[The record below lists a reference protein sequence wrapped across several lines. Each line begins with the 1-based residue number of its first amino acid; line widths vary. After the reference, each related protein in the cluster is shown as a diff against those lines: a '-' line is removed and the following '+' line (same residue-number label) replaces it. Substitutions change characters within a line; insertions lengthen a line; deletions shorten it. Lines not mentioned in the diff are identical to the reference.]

1 MKKLISV
8 IILICFTF
16 TFVFADTFINSKL
29 DEQDKLL
36 DDLELE
42 MNNIRN
48 LVTSLQSDNT
58 NLVIY
63 SESLEKRIETCNQK
77 IYDMEETIVSMRK
90 ALTSNKDDTHEIL
103 FILGDMQ
110 EELDNYKKYI
120 NEIEKK
126 AKCADL
132 FVQILIPTLSVPMIA
147 NGIYLYANGNET
159 YGKVC
164 MYGGAIM
171 LVGAELVWNG
181 GKFVLKIW

>member
-1 MKKLISV
+1 MKKFISTFV
-8 IILICFTF
+8 LICFTF
-16 TFVFADTFINSKL
+16 TFVFADALINSKL
-29 DEQDKLL
+29 DEQDELL
-36 DDLELE
+36 DELELE

-48 LVTSLQSDNT
+48 LVASLKLDNE
-58 NLVIY
+58 NLTIY

-77 IYDMEETIVSMRK
+77 IDEMQETIDSMRK
-90 ALTSNKDDTHEIL
+90 ALISNKEDTHEVIS
-103 FILGDMQ
+103 ILGDMQ
-110 EELDNYKKYI
+110 EELDRYKIYL

-126 AKCADL
+126 AKRADL
-132 FVQILIPTLSVPMIA
+132 FVQILIPTLSVPMIV
-147 NGIYLYANGNET
+147 NGIYLYANGNEN